1 MDDASSADGRS
12 DVERAATDGI
22 SLGVVVTCYSMDRL
36 ADVVRLIG
44 SIRQQSSPVDELVV
58 VVQQSQEL
66 LRALQPE
73 LDGLA
78 PAHVTL
84 RFLDVAR
91 GVSHARN
98 TGIAE
103 VTSDV
108 VAFVDDDSL
117 LAPDWAAAT
126 RSFYREHP
134 GVIGVAGAIM
144 PRWDSAAM
152 DWFPRE
158 LYWMLSCTYWTGQDP
173 APVRN
178 GYGANMSFRRE
189 AFLSGRCFSEG
200 CGVGAWGTS
209 GWRGM
214 GGEEP
219 ELALRVVRET
229 GKPIM
234 YVPAIR
240 AWHRIR
246 PYRLGAKALVRRA
259 YWEGRLKA
267 ALSQRT
273 TGSAGVLSTEFG
285 LLRLMLGT
293 QLGRLALLFTR
304 PWTALRQQALV
315 LTVVALVGI
324 GFVEG
329 KLRRE
334 RLVCLADRTPDAHA

>member
-1 MDDASSADGRS
+1 MDDPSSADGS
-12 DVERAATDGI
+12 SHGQSAAANGI
-22 SLGVVVTCYSMDRL
+22 SIGVVVTCYSMDRL
-36 ADVVRLIG
+36 VDVLRLIG
-44 SIRQQSSPVDELVV
+44 SIRGQTSPVDELVL

-66 LRALQPE
+66 LRALRPE

-78 PAHVTL
+78 PTHVTL

-98 TGIAE
+98 TGITE
-103 VTSDV
+103 ITSDV
-108 VAFVDDDSL
+108 VAFVDDDSI
-117 LAPDWAAAT
+117 LAADWAAAT
-126 RSFYREHP
+126 RSFYHEHP
-134 GVIGVAGAIM
+134 GVIGVAGAII
-144 PRWDSAAM
+144 PLWDAAAM
-152 DWFPRE
+152 KWFPRE
-158 LYWMLSCTYWTGQDP
+158 LYWMLSCTYWAWSHP
-173 APVRN
+173 VPVRN

-189 AFLSGRCFSEG
+189 AFLCGRCFSEG

-229 GKPIM
+229 AKPIM

-246 PYRLGAKALVRRA
+246 PYRLRAKTLVRRA

-267 ALSQRT
+267 ALSRGAA
-273 TGSAGVLSTEFG
+273 GSTGVLTTEFS
-285 LLRLMLGT
+285 LLRLMLRA
-293 QLGRLALLFTR
+293 QSDRLVLLLTR
-304 PWTALRQQALV
+304 PLTALRQEALV
-315 LTVVALVGI
+315 ITVVATVGI

-329 KLRRE
+329 KLRRD
-334 RLVCLADRTPDAHA
+334 RLVCLDDRDSRLPA